1 MSSSSSTSASASRF
15 TPPGEAIG
23 PSASLPARS
32 AVPRLL
38 PLGHRPHRPLAM
50 QPGAAAAV
58 ENDGLYEHHYTPCVD
73 FDGDG
78 SQKHHER
85 SCPRSLVTCL
95 VSLPKEYKLRA
106 PWPERKENVW
116 YGNVGHPRLSSY
128 AKDHSWLNRTGEH
141 LVFPPDESEFKGGA
155 RHYID
160 TIDEM
165 APDLDWGKNIRIALD
180 IGCKSAGF
188 GVALL
193 EKAHEL

>member
-1 MSSSSSTSASASRF
+1 MH
-15 TPPGEAIG
+15 
-23 PSASLPARS
+23 LP
-32 AVPRLL
+32 V
-38 PLGHRPHRPLAM
+38 
-50 QPGAAAAV
+50 Q
-58 ENDGLYEHHYTPCVD
+58 
-73 FDGDG
+73 
-78 SQKHHER
+78 
-85 SCPRSLVTCL
+85 
-95 VSLPKEYKLRA
+95 
-106 PWPERKENVW
+106 VW

-141 LVFPPDESEFKGGA
+141 LVFPPEESEFKGGA

>member
-1 MSSSSSTSASASRF
+1 MVKRRYPSEKKRLDRRNKEQLRQTAPEEGSVAWEGGFWRLSKLTVPASDDPDKDFLPPARPDAGAPPASRSQR
-15 TPPGEAIG
+15 E
-23 PSASLPARS
+23 
-32 AVPRLL
+32 
-38 PLGHRPHRPLAM
+38 
-50 QPGAAAAV
+50 AAA
-58 ENDGLYEHHYTPCVD
+58 
-73 FDGDG
+73 
-78 SQKHHER
+78 R
-85 SCPRSLVTCL
+85 R
-95 VSLPKEYKLRA
+95 
-106 PWPERKENVW
+106 W
-116 YGNVGHPRLSSY
+116 LSSY

-155 RHYID
+155 KHYID